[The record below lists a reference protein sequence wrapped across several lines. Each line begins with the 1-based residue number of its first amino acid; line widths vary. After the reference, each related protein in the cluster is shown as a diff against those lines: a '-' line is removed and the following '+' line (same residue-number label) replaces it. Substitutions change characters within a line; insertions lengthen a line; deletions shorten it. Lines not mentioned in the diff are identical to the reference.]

1 MKRKNK
7 KQLMTNDS
15 NNEPRTMVNE
25 FDIMH
30 DEAEIAQLNS
40 LFEHQKEVDKIAEEM
55 NKPGAVVCRDC
66 DEPISAARRKAVP
79 WAQRCIDCQDV
90 EDRRHV

>member
-1 MKRKNK
+1 
-7 KQLMTNDS
+7 
-15 NNEPRTMVNE
+15 
-25 FDIMH
+25 
-30 DEAEIAQLNS
+30 
-40 LFEHQKEVDKIAEEM
+40 M

>member
-1 MKRKNK
+1 MRKNK
-7 KQLMTNDS
+7 KEHMATQNKTRS
-15 NNEPRTMVNE
+15 MVNE
-25 FDIMH
+25 FDVMH

-66 DEPISAARRKAVP
+66 DEPISKARRKAVP

-90 EDRRHV
+90 EDRRH